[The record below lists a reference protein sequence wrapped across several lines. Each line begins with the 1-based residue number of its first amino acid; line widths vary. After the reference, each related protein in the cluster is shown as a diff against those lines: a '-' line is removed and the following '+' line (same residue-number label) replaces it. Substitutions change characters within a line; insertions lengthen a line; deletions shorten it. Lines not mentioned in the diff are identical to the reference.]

1 MALSTRTIGAVVLMA
16 GCSNRMP
23 EGNKLLM
30 TLGDTGVSVAERT
43 IQSIVSAGYE
53 SILVVTGHDADKL
66 KVVLGDFDLQWT
78 HNSRYKDGMGTS
90 IARAFNNAG
99 NVGSW
104 DAALIVLGDMPF
116 VSVATLQLLRE
127 ISIQHPNQIIV
138 PSFNG
143 RRGQPVI
150 FPSRFFR
157 QLKECTGD
165 VGGKRILQSH
175 PESVMLVGVGDDA
188 IHWDVDTVEM
198 LNRYVKASQEV
209 RND

>member
-1 MALSTRTIGAVVLMA
+1 MALAARTMGAVVLMA

-43 IQSIVSAGYE
+43 IQSIVSAGYT

-66 KVVLGDFDLQWT
+66 RDGLVDVELQWT

-90 IARAFNNAG
+90 IARAFHNIE
-99 NVGSW
+99 SW

-116 VSVATLQLLRE
+116 VSVVTLQFLRE
-127 ISIQHPNQIIV
+127 ISDQHPNQIIV

-175 PESVMLVGVGDDA
+175 PESVMLVDVGDEA

-209 RND
+209 MND

>member
-1 MALSTRTIGAVVLMA
+1 
-16 GCSNRMP
+16 MP

-43 IQSIVSAGYE
+43 IQSVVSAGYE

-66 KVVLGDFDLQWT
+66 RTVLVDFDVQWT
-78 HNSRYKDGMGTS
+78 HNPRYKDGMGTS
-90 IARAFNNAG
+90 IATAFHG
-99 NVGSW
+99 IDSW

-116 VSVATLQLLRE
+116 VSVATLQFLRE

-150 FPSRFFR
+150 FPSP
-157 QLKECTGD
+157 
-165 VGGKRILQSH
+165 ILSMNSK
-175 PESVMLVGVGDDA
+175 SVQEMLVESGSCNLIQRV
-188 IHWDVDTVEM
+188 
-198 LNRYVKASQEV
+198 
-209 RND
+209 